1 MSAAGERPSGGNPS
15 LHVTAPEV
23 GFVGTTAGM
32 TGAQLRSVQ
41 IVLMEYG
48 PVEVHLAGR
57 PGADE
62 EVSEIADRLRL
73 WRMVHPGIVPGQGL
87 ACVGDVQYRAK
98 PDDERFSDIVG
109 AVGMLVAAPRDAHP
123 TEGCR
128 TWWTTAR
135 AREAG
140 IPVVLV
146 RPDGSTW
153 RWERRRRG

>member
-1 MSAAGERPSGGNPS
+1 MSAAGERPSGGSPS
-15 LHVTAPEV
+15 LHVTASEV

-32 TGAQLRSVQ
+32 TGAQLRSLQ

-62 EVSEIADRLRL
+62 EVSEMADRLRS
-73 WRMVHPGIVPGQGL
+73 WRMVHPGIAPGQRL
-87 ACVGDVQYRAK
+87 ACAGDVQYPAK

-109 AVGMLVAAPRDAHP
+109 AAGVLLAAPRDMHP

-128 TWWTTAR
+128 TWWTMAR

-153 RWERRRRG
+153 RLERRRRE